1 MWLAAF
7 IFFARVV
14 DMSLG
19 TVRLICVTR
28 GRVAVAVGLGFV
40 EVVIWVCAAAS
51 VLRHLDQWMNIVAY
65 AGGYATGLAVGMW
78 LEEKLA
84 LGTQTVTLMSRG
96 HGAALAGHL
105 RKAGMIVTS
114 IFGTGRDGPTGLCLT
129 IIPRRRVPALVALAR
144 TIDPSV
150 FVAVEDVRDISERVR

>member
-40 EVVIWVCAAAS
+40 EAVI
-51 VLRHLDQWMNIVAY
+51 
-65 AGGYATGLAVGMW
+65 
-78 LEEKLA
+78 
-84 LGTQTVTLMSRG
+84 
-96 HGAALAGHL
+96 
-105 RKAGMIVTS
+105 
-114 IFGTGRDGPTGLCLT
+114 
-129 IIPRRRVPALVALAR
+129 
-144 TIDPSV
+144 
-150 FVAVEDVRDISERVR
+150 